1 MGCGTVQRA
10 GDDRAIR
17 EFRVG
22 KTGRKSKDRYVR
34 NGQTFDEWVPSQIW
48 AKPPDREYLE
58 ECHQSIQTP

>member
-1 MGCGTVQRA
+1 MGRGTVQRA

-34 NGQTFDEWVPSQIW
+34 NGQTLDEWVPVQIW
-48 AKPPDREYLE
+48 AKREYLE
-58 ECHQSIQTP
+58 ERHQSIQTP